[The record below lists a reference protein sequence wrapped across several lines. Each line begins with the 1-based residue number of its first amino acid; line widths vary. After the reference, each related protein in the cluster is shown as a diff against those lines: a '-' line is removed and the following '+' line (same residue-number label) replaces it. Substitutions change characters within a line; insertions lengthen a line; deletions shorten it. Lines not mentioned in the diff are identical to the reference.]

1 MTAPSSVSPQ
11 PLMARFDQRSGE
23 MMVYG
28 GGFFGLFVLSVAIG
42 RGDIALG
49 IISLLLFAVAYHFWP
64 FVQRNHPAVVAS
76 SAGLMI
82 TGLGT
87 VAWDAIVNASNVD
100 KAVRTIRN
108 TELHLTLARPLDKAL
123 VEEDMGGLKRR
134 LMVQIWRY
142 KKDTLV
148 IRLEPLDTAPEPIL
162 EAVQAFL
169 NQRAA

>member
-1 MTAPSSVSPQ
+1 
-11 PLMARFDQRSGE
+11 
-23 MMVYG
+23 MVYG

-42 RGDIALG
+42 RGDTALM
-49 IISLLLFAVAYHFWP
+49 IVSLALFAVAYHFWP
-64 FVQRNHPAVVAS
+64 FVQRNTPAVVAS

-82 TGLGT
+82 AGLGT
-87 VAWDAIVNASNVD
+87 VGWDAIMKASTVD

-108 TELHLTLARPLDKAL
+108 TELHLTLARPLDESL
-123 VEEDMGGLKRR
+123 VEEDEGGLKRR

-142 KKDTLV
+142 KNDTLV